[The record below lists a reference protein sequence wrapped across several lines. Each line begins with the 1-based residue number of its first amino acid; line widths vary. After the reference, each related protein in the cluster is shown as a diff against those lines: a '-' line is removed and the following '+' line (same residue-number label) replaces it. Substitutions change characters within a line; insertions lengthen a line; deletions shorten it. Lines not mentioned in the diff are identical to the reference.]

1 MQKAYES
8 KYKVFNE
15 KLINILAFKG
25 LNNSIDNVKIIM
37 KSNEEDMKRHVLQFL
52 PLRQLL
58 SARFVNLLTIS

>member
-8 KYKVFNE
+8 KYNVFNE

-58 SARFVNLLTIS
+58 SARFVNLLTIL